1 MGRKRTFPTRTAR
14 LPLDTT
20 ANADRNETIN
30 LSELQSIF
38 RDMVSANRQGY
49 SSTDTSDP
57 DRNGVFFGGMLPGE
71 ALDALENGW
80 KNAPAISELSIPA
93 LPARIDE
100 TVFYNDVCGDIL
112 DIGAYCAGLPECLIQ
127 TETRQTVGTKIL
139 RFAVEIGGSWAIPA
153 HAMRHRGT
161 AMVALINALEL
172 SGYSVELTIIRSFA
186 EDYGDGTKHV
196 YLIPIKQAGEVLNM
210 PLVQFAIGHPSF
222 FRRCLFGLS
231 EHKMGKS
238 MHESKAKTTNYKP
251 EGFTHFS
258 HTDGLSNSEAE
269 SLKWAESMVAMLSA
283 E

>member
-1 MGRKRTFPTRTAR
+1 MGRKRTFPTHSAR

-20 ANADRNETIN
+20 ANADRNETISI
-30 LSELQSIF
+30 SELQSIF
-38 RDMVSANRQGY
+38 RDMVSVNREGY
-49 SSTDTSDP
+49 SSNDMSDP
-57 DRNGVFFGGMLPGE
+57 DRNAVFFGGMLPSE

-100 TVFYNDVCGDIL
+100 TVFYNDVCGDVL

-139 RFAVEIGGSWAIPA
+139 RFAVEIGGNSAIQA
-153 HAMRHRGT
+153 REMRHRGT

-172 SGYSVELTIIRSFA
+172 SGYSVELTIVRSFA
-186 EDYGDGTKHV
+186 EDYGFGRKHV
-196 YLIPIKQAGEVLNM
+196 YMIPLKQAGEVLNM

-222 FRRCLFGLS
+222 FRRCLFGLT
-231 EHKMGKS
+231 EYKTGKS
-238 MHESKAKTTNYKP
+238 MWKSKATTTNYRP
-251 EGFTHFS
+251 DGFIHFS
-258 HTDGLSNSEAE
+258 HRDGLSNSEAE